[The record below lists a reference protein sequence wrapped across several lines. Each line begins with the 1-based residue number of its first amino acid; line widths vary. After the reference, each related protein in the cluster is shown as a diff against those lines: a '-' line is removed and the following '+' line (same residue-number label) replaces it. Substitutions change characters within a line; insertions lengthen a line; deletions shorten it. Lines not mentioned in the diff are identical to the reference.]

1 MDSQISNEIA
11 KNIAEIRNLESSPK
25 SEQEK
30 HNQIMKWVNDD
41 YYEVRL
47 ELARLMHLFPL
58 KEAVEKLLNDPV
70 PKVRITL
77 IENTPQI
84 RKSMD
89 SDFVLSALEKTLN
102 DPIAS
107 VRIALANV
115 VRNHLFFTSES
126 VPSLNKRI
134 QSDETP
140 LEAFA
145 RIKVDEPLLLKGLL
159 VDPNDDVRMAAAGN
173 YRHFVVS
180 LGLDFVFIRL
190 LNSLHLIFTD
200 EQWRVRTIGA
210 ELVFGLAILSP
221 PDFFDHYLYPFYE
234 RFITDPCQKVSEYAI
249 SALPTFV
256 EHFCSLDSSTIN
268 DNASPNNDSASN
280 NNDGTVFKSSND
292 IKSLPSKQK
301 GVHFYNNTNYSNADD
316 EHEEK
321 HQMRWLMKSL
331 IVKLENTLTKEDNF
345 INKQTYLLCLSE
357 LAGYIPIQ
365 FLRNTLFLPLL
376 RTLKDSTQSDNVIIL
391 TLDILYDLR
400 DSIHPFQKNRELKPI
415 LDRFLNS
422 RSTDVIKERASKL
435 LESFQ

>member
-11 KNIAEIRNLESSPK
+11 KNISEIRGLESSTK

-30 HNQIMKWVNDD
+30 HNQIMRWVNDE

-47 ELARLMHLFPL
+47 ELAGLLHLFPV

-70 PKVRITL
+70 PKVRIAL
-77 IENTPQI
+77 IENSPQI

-89 SDFVLSALEKTLN
+89 SDFILSALEKTLN

-107 VRIALANV
+107 VRISLANI
-115 VRNHLFFTSES
+115 VRNHIFFTSES

-159 VDPNDDVRMAAAGN
+159 LDPNDDVRMAAAGN

-200 EQWRVRTIGA
+200 AQWRVRTIGA

-221 PDFFDHYLYPFYE
+221 PDFFDHYLYSFYE
-234 RFITDPCQKVSEYAI
+234 RFLTDPCQKVREYAI

-256 EHFCSLDSSTIN
+256 EHFCSLDDASS
-268 DNASPNNDSASN
+268 
-280 NNDGTVFKSSND
+280 SSND
-292 IKSLPSKQK
+292 PTSNSNENSIISGNDVKSPTNKQK
-301 GVHFYNNTNYSNADD
+301 GLPFFNSNYGNADD

-331 IVKLENTLTKEDNF
+331 IVKIENTLTKEDNF

-422 RSTDVIKERASKL
+422 RSTDIIRERASKL
-435 LESFQ
+435 LETFQ